1 MSCSLKSENG
11 CNDCSVGALLPGGS
25 AHGRSFLTM
34 EVTELSLQVINS
46 PFNKEQTEL
55 LNQLLPTLNEQQKI
69 WLSGYLAAG
78 TDSGSGAA
86 QEIEAEETA
95 VKTRH
100 VTLLYGSHTGNC
112 QALAEDFSGRL
123 KENGLQVSVEDMDRY
138 KPKSLKKEEDLLII
152 TSTHGDG
159 DPPDNAL
166 SFYEFLYSRR
176 APKLDGVRY
185 SVLALGDSSYEYF
198 CQTGKDFDKRLEELG
213 AERFVE
219 RVDCDLDYEEEAE
232 DWMNKVVHS
241 LETAAEEKK
250 GKTAPSP
257 QAAGPVYT
265 KKNPFSAEVLENI
278 NLNGR
283 GSNKETRHLELDLED
298 SSLEYEPGD
307 SLGIYPIN
315 EEKLVDQL
323 ITLMQWDPELSVT
336 LNKDGEV
343 RALREALLSHFEI
356 TVLTKPL
363 IEKLEP
369 FTSNEKLQE
378 ILASKETLQTYIEGR
393 DLLDLLADFGPWELG
408 AEELIQQLRK
418 IPPRLYS
425 IASSRKANPDEVHL
439 TIGTVRYE
447 SHGRHRLG
455 VCSGQCAERM
465 EPGGNV
471 SVFVQKNSNFKLPE
485 DGSAPVVMVGAGT
498 GIAPYRAFLEERE
511 ELGAEGNTWLFFG
524 EQHFTTDFLYQ
535 TEWQRWLKD
544 GVLSRMDV
552 AFSRDNEE
560 KVYVQHRMTERSREL
575 FEWLEAGAYLY
586 VCGDEK
592 HMAKDVH
599 QALVSIVQR
608 ESGRSLEEAE
618 AYVADLRQQKRYQR
632 DVY

>member
-1 MSCSLKSENG
+1 M
-11 CNDCSVGALLPGGS
+11 
-25 AHGRSFLTM
+25 
-34 EVTELSLQVINS
+34 SLQVINS

-232 DWMNKVVHS
+232 DWINKVVHS
-241 LETAAEEKK
+241 LGTAAEEKK

-447 SHGRHRLG
+447 SHGRPRLG

-485 DGSAPVVMVGAGT
+485 DGSAPVIMVGAGT

>member
-1 MSCSLKSENG
+1 M
-11 CNDCSVGALLPGGS
+11 
-25 AHGRSFLTM
+25 
-34 EVTELSLQVINS
+34 SLQVINS

-78 TDSGSGAA
+78 TDSRSGAV
-86 QEIEAEETA
+86 QEIEAEEAA

-213 AERFVE
+213 AQRFVE

-232 DWMNKVVHS
+232 DWINKVVHS
-241 LETAAEEKK
+241 LGTAAEEKK
-250 GKTAPSP
+250 VKATPSP

-323 ITLMQWDPELSVT
+323 ITLMQWDPELSIT

-369 FTSNEKLQE
+369 FTSNEKLQD

-393 DLLDLLADFGPWELG
+393 DLLDLLTDFGPWELG

-485 DGSAPVVMVGAGT
+485 DGSAPVIMVGAGT

>member
-1 MSCSLKSENG
+1 M
-11 CNDCSVGALLPGGS
+11 
-25 AHGRSFLTM
+25 
-34 EVTELSLQVINS
+34 SLQVINS
-46 PFNKEQTEL
+46 PFNKEQTDL

-78 TDSGSGAA
+78 ADSGSGAA
-86 QEIEAEETA
+86 QETEAGAPA
-95 VKTRH
+95 VETRH

-112 QALAEDFSGRL
+112 QALAEEFSGRL

-166 SFYEFLYSRR
+166 SFYEFLYSKR

-185 SVLALGDSSYEYF
+185 SVLALGDSSYEFY

-213 AERFVE
+213 AERIVE
-219 RVDCDLDYEEEAE
+219 RVDCDLDYEDEAE
-232 DWMNKVVHS
+232 DWINKIINS
-241 LETAAEEKK
+241 LETAEEGKK
-250 GKTAPSP
+250 V
-257 QAAGPVYT
+257 QAAPNPPSAGLVYT
-265 KKNPFSAEVLENI
+265 KKNPFPAEVLENI

-298 SSLEYEPGD
+298 SNLEYEPGD
-307 SLGIYPIN
+307 SLGIYPLN
-315 EEKLVDQL
+315 DEKLVDQL

-363 IEKLEP
+363 LEKLGA

-378 ILASKETLQTYIEGR
+378 ILVSKEALQTYMDGR
-393 DLLDLLADFGPWELG
+393 DLLDVLTDFGPWNLG
-408 AEELIQQLRK
+408 AEELVQQLRK

-447 SHGRHRLG
+447 SHGRNRLG

-471 SVFVQKNSNFKLPE
+471 DVFVQKNSNFKLPE
-485 DGSAPVVMVGAGT
+485 DDFAPVVMIGAGT

-511 ELGAEGNTWLFFG
+511 ELGAEGNAWLFFG

-560 KVYVQHRMTERSREL
+560 KVYVQHRMIERSREL
-575 FEWLEAGAYLY
+575 FEWMEAGAHLY

-599 QALVSIVQR
+599 QALVSIVQK
-608 ESGRSLEEAE
+608 ESGRTEEEAE
-618 AYVADLRQQKRYQR
+618 SYVAELRQQKRYQR

>member
-1 MSCSLKSENG
+1 M
-11 CNDCSVGALLPGGS
+11 
-25 AHGRSFLTM
+25 TM

-232 DWMNKVVHS
+232 DWINKVVHS
-241 LETAAEEKK
+241 LGTAAEEKK

-447 SHGRHRLG
+447 SHGRPRLG

-485 DGSAPVVMVGAGT
+485 DGSAPVIMVGAGT

-535 TEWQRWLKD
+535 TEWQRWLKN

>member
-1 MSCSLKSENG
+1 M
-11 CNDCSVGALLPGGS
+11 
-25 AHGRSFLTM
+25 
-34 EVTELSLQVINS
+34 SLQVINS

-232 DWMNKVVHS
+232 DWINKVVHS
-241 LETAAEEKK
+241 LGTAAEEKK

-447 SHGRHRLG
+447 SHGRPRLG

-485 DGSAPVVMVGAGT
+485 DGSAPVIMVGAGT

-535 TEWQRWLKD
+535 TEWQRWLKN

>member
-1 MSCSLKSENG
+1 M
-11 CNDCSVGALLPGGS
+11 
-25 AHGRSFLTM
+25 
-34 EVTELSLQVINS
+34 SLQVINS

-232 DWMNKVVHS
+232 DWINKVVHS

-485 DGSAPVVMVGAGT
+485 DGSAPVIMVGAGT

>member
-1 MSCSLKSENG
+1 M
-11 CNDCSVGALLPGGS
+11 
-25 AHGRSFLTM
+25 TM

-232 DWMNKVVHS
+232 DWINKVVHS
-241 LETAAEEKK
+241 LGTAAEEKK

-447 SHGRHRLG
+447 SHGRPRLG

-485 DGSAPVVMVGAGT
+485 DGSAPVIMVGAGT